1 VFEQAPDMP
10 IGAISTGGKI
20 NNLCCLTYFITQT
33 DMFTQRTGR
42 HRACFSCVAKQVSW
56 TCLQSDQNLRDASRG
71 TTSSNYRSISA
82 AGARP
87 QQQTRR
93 PPLLS
98 IDWTDRRTDGR
109 TLDRLMTLTA

>member
-1 VFEQAPDMP
+1 MP
-10 IGAISTGGKI
+10 IGAIGTGGKI
-20 NNLCCLTYFITQT
+20 NNLCCLTFFITQT
-33 DMFTQRTGR
+33 DMFTQRTG
-42 HRACFSCVAKQVSW
+42 VAKQVSW
-56 TCLQSDQNLRDASRG
+56 TCLQSDQKIRDASRG